1 MSIFKQIIVLVFL
14 VALGGAGFLVYEQ
27 YAPDTE
33 ASNGDGGRG
42 RGGSAI
48 LVDLA
53 PVTRQVVERR
63 VEAVG
68 TTLAARA
75 VSIVPQASGRV
86 EEIDFTPGARIDKG
100 AVLVRLDDD
109 IERANLTQAK
119 AELEEITL
127 RLTRS
132 QTLRANNAVTQATID
147 KLIAEKAAAEAEYER
162 ARKRL
167 ADRVVRA
174 PFAGIVGFNRVDVGA
189 RVDDK
194 TVVTTLDDLSE
205 IDVEFAVPETLFGRV
220 RSGLPVVAD
229 SAAFPGQTFN
239 GVVDTIDSRIDAVS
253 RAFMVRAR
261 IPNPDFA
268 LPAGMFMHLVVVL
281 ETRSALMVPE
291 EAILAQGGKTL
302 AFVIEDGKAKRRTV
316 VLGAR
321 QNGLVEVTDGVA
333 ENEQIVT
340 GGLQR
345 LRDGAAVRVAGQGGK
360 GGQGGQGGQ
369 GDKRGAKP

>member
-1 MSIFKQIIVLVFL
+1 MSFFKQIIVLVFL
-14 VALGGAGFLVYEQ
+14 LALGGAGFLVYEQ

-33 ASNGDGGRG
+33 ASNGNGGRG
-42 RGGSAI
+42 RGGSAV

-75 VSIVPQASGRV
+75 VEIVPLANGRV
-86 EEIDFTPGARIDKG
+86 EEMDFTPGARVDKG
-100 AVLVRLDDD
+100 AILARLDDD

-119 AELEEITL
+119 AELDEITL
-127 RLTRS
+127 RLKRS

-147 KLIAEKAAAEAEYER
+147 KLVAEKAAAEAEYER

-174 PFAGIVGFNRVDVGA
+174 PFAGTVGFNRIDVGA

-205 IDVEFAVPETLFGRV
+205 IDVEFAVPETLFGQI

-261 IPNPDFA
+261 IPNPDLA

-321 QNGLVEVTDGVA
+321 QNGLVEVTEGVA
-333 ENEQIVT
+333 ENEEIVT

-345 LRDGAAVRVAGQGGK
+345 LRDGAAVRVAGQGG
-360 GGQGGQGGQ
+360 QGG
-369 GDKRGAKP
+369 KPGAKP